1 MWRGLDGAGNTTE
14 YFPVAGLVSILSRTV
29 MTETV
34 PVPPRNQI
42 IYMSLADGSQC
53 DLKVVDD
60 SPVEFHVV
68 EVNIHGS
75 PSVRAG

>member
-1 MWRGLDGAGNTTE
+1 
-14 YFPVAGLVSILSRTV
+14 

-42 IYMSLADGSQC
+42 IYMSLADGSWC
-53 DLKVVDD
+53 DLEVVDD